1 MQADLE
7 LKHLKASLMHSIVQE
22 HDNHRASARSASLDS
37 NRQKPILVEDIE
49 DMQQMI
55 LATPN
60 KVYVI
65 TAEDS
70 MIVDKNS
77 RLIIPRGSTFVSKRN
92 QIEVIDIK
100 SEDEA
105 SSHITEDDEDF
116 NGLQQDPIYSG
127 EEEEEVPQSQSFD
140 TDQKID
146 NIEENDD

>member
-1 MQADLE
+1 
-7 LKHLKASLMHSIVQE
+7 
-22 HDNHRASARSASLDS
+22 
-37 NRQKPILVEDIE
+37 LVEDIE

-77 RLIIPRGSTFVSKRN
+77 RLIIPRGSTFVSKKN

-116 NGLQQDPIYSG
+116 NGL
-127 EEEEEVPQSQSFD
+127 
-140 TDQKID
+140 
-146 NIEENDD
+146 